1 MPPVLRC
8 LILAAAVLSLL
19 GCATA
24 KQTYT
29 PDGRAGYTVDC
40 SGDVL
45 TWSYCYQ
52 KAGDL
57 CGARGYDL
65 LTMVGDPRGAVV
77 TPPTLLSAS
86 AGSARSM
93 LIACKGP

>member
-1 MPPVLRC
+1 MPLVLRC
-8 LILAAAVLSLL
+8 LLLTAALSLL

-24 KQTYT
+24 RQTYT

-57 CGARGYDL
+57 CGTRGYDL

-77 TPPTLLSAS
+77 TPPTLLTAG

>member
-1 MPPVLRC
+1 MHPCSRL
-8 LILAAAVLSLL
+8 LILTTVLSLL

-24 KQTYT
+24 RQTYT

-40 SGDVL
+40 SGEVL